1 MVSSGGGIVM
11 QSDAL
16 SEEQLADLQ
25 RRIEETLKAQ
35 GIDPSVLSEIGSGA
49 APRRRPPQKKPP
61 RKDQRADKGRHQP
74 QVELSILQ

>member
-1 MVSSGGGIVM
+1 MVSNGGIVM

-35 GIDPSVLSEIGSGA
+35 GIDPSVLSDIGSGGA
-49 APRRRPPQKKPP
+49 ARRRPPPKKPQ
-61 RKDQRADKGRHQP
+61 RKEQRPDKGRNQP